1 MSQTPETPVVTHNK
15 FVIGLIISLVIGL
28 ASGAFI
34 LSFDALHALALASA
48 IDENIAWLWPLIIDG
63 FIVTATI
70 AIFALR
76 GRGKGT
82 SRYIWAMLM
91 LFALI
96 SVFGNSIHAVNNQNL
111 LGVDLWIASSVS
123 AAPAV
128 ALLLASHF
136 LVIMISS
143 PSHVNVRHVQVH
155 DGAKSTDAVVQEMFQ
170 EPRVQLPYSQEK
182 TQTPPVAET
191 VDSVVTATP
200 TQTLPAV
207 NEPAS
212 AIVDPVSFTPNTTST
227 SATDLKSMS
236 SKLQQNEDKL
246 IVEKPVSPEK
256 VKVRAVE
263 VLPEHKPV
271 VLAQKKSSPVSKIS
285 QESPAKSSVLAEEDL
300 IAWLKANDRKTS
312 YPVIAE
318 KLGVSA
324 RTIQRKM
331 RKLKDVYGEDL
342 ALL

>member
-1 MSQTPETPVVTHNK
+1 MSSIPETPVVTHNK

-143 PSHVNVRHVQVH
+143 PQHVQVRHVQVH
-155 DGAKSTDAVVQEMFQ
+155 DGDKSTDAIVQEVFQ
-170 EPRVQLPYSQEK
+170 EPRVQVPLPKEEGNTPAVFTAEK
-182 TQTPPVAET
+182 VPEVGPEPLPVIPQFKPAP
-191 VDSVVTATP
+191 VNVATP
-200 TQTLPAV
+200 A
-207 NEPAS
+207 
-212 AIVDPVSFTPNTTST
+212 PVITTSP
-227 SATDLKSMS
+227 TDLQSITS
-236 SKLQQNEDKL
+236 QLQKNEDNL
-246 IVEKPVSPEK
+246 IIDKAAPSSSQSLAFK
-256 VKVRAVE
+256 E
-263 VLPEHKPV
+263 VLPERKTV
-271 VLAQKKSSPVSKIS
+271 VLAQQKKLTGTKTPTTPASSKG
-285 QESPAKSSVLAEEDL
+285 SVLAEEDL
-300 IAWLKANDRKTS
+300 IEWLKANDRKTS

-342 ALL
+342 ASL